1 MVATAIYSVA
11 MVVWKET
18 SFSLWTAME
27 RRWKN
32 QDVDVDG
39 KHVRR
44 RFASI
49 YYILCPSHS
58 TIYLKQLLT
67 NLYDLSAVSGS
78 LNIKV
83 EGWLV
88 QKTG

>member
-44 RFASI
+44 KIASMPVSQ
-49 YYILCPSHS
+49 YNLFQT
-58 TIYLKQLLT
+58 TI
-67 NLYDLSAVSGS
+67 D
-78 LNIKV
+78 
-83 EGWLV
+83 
-88 QKTG
+88 